1 MYNDLLRF
9 VVFKDANWDYRTLDV
24 AKHLDLARKVDGG
37 ILAATSTDLKPFM
50 NRGGKLLIYHGW
62 EDQNIP
68 PLSSVNYYQG
78 LLKAMGKEQADSAV
92 RLYMVP
98 GMGHCGG
105 GDGPNVFDMV
115 AVLEQWREHGR
126 APTTIPA
133 SKMEDGR
140 VIRTR
145 PLCPYP
151 QIARY
156 KGSGSVDQAENFA
169 CTMP

>member
-1 MYNDLLRF
+1 
-9 VVFKDANWDYRTLDV
+9 
-24 AKHLDLARKVDGG
+24 
-37 ILAATSTDLKPFM
+37 
-50 NRGGKLLIYHGW
+50 
-62 EDQNIP
+62 
-68 PLSSVNYYQG
+68 
-78 LLKAMGKEQADSAV
+78 
-92 RLYMVP
+92 
-98 GMGHCGG
+98 
-105 GDGPNVFDMV
+105 MV